1 MLHMHDIIIIGGG
14 CAGLTA
20 AVYSARAGKKVLVI
34 ESETIGGQITAAPC
48 IENYPAISR
57 ISGMDFADRLYE
69 QAVSFGA
76 EFEFDTVTGLENTGN
91 IKRVIAEDSVYEAS
105 AVIIAAGSKCRPLGI
120 DKEKQLTGHGISYCA
135 MCDGA
140 FFKGKTA
147 VVAGGGNTAFTD
159 ALFLAPICKK
169 VYIVHR
175 RGTFRA
181 DNTLI
186 EKSKQTDNIEI
197 ITDAVISELHGETSL
212 TGITLTYADGT
223 KSILET
229 DALFAAIG
237 RIASNDIFKDV
248 VSLDENGYIIA
259 DESCLTSS
267 DGIFAAGDCRKK
279 AVRQLTTAAADG
291 ACAAAAA
298 LKIC

>member
-1 MLHMHDIIIIGGG
+1 M
-14 CAGLTA
+14 
-20 AVYSARAGKKVLVI
+20 
-34 ESETIGGQITAAPC
+34 
-48 IENYPAISR
+48 
-57 ISGMDFADRLYE
+57 
-69 QAVSFGA
+69 
-76 EFEFDTVTGLENTGN
+76 
-91 IKRVIAEDSVYEAS
+91 
-105 AVIIAAGSKCRPLGI
+105 
-120 DKEKQLTGHGISYCA
+120 
-135 MCDGA
+135 
-140 FFKGKTA
+140 
-147 VVAGGGNTAFTD
+147 
-159 ALFLAPICKK
+159 
-169 VYIVHR
+169 
-175 RGTFRA
+175 
-181 DNTLI
+181 I
-186 EKSKQTDNIEI
+186 EKAKQTDNIEI

-248 VSLDENGYIIA
+248 VSLDENGYVIA